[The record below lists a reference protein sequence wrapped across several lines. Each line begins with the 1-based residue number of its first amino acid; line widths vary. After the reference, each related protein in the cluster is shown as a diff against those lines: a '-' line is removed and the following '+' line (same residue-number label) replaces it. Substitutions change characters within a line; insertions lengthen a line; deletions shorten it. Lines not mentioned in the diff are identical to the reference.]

1 MNDETVLLRP
11 VQKEVV
17 NKKMLLERFEIHP
30 NNFAMA
36 RAMVGDKSDNIEGIP
51 GIGLKTV
58 AKRFPFLADQES
70 VTFEKL
76 ISFCQEMLEKKN
88 IKVYQ
93 NVVENEDLLRRNYQM
108 MQLYTPMLSIDAK
121 KEILETITMAEP
133 LFNRTEVIK
142 MMTQDGFGEINFSE
156 LFQHF
161 NKICVDSKA
170 LGS

>member
-1 MNDETVLLRP
+1 
-11 VQKEVV
+11 
-17 NKKMLLERFEIHP
+17 MLLERFEIHP

-51 GIGLKTV
+51 GVGLKTV
-58 AKRFPFLADQES
+58 AKRFPFLATHES
-70 VTFEKL
+70 VTFEKI